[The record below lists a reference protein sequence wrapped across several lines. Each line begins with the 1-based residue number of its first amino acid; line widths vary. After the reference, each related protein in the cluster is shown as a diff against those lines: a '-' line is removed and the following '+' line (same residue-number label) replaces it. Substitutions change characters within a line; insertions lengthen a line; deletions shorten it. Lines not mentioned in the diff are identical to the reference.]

1 MIVLNDVSKIYQI
14 GESEVYALDHA
25 SMRVGEG
32 EFVSI
37 IGPSGSGKSTM
48 MNIIGCLD
56 MADSGQYLLDGQPI
70 EEYTETELAK
80 IRSRDVYK
88 RQISM

>member
-1 MIVLNDVSKIYQI
+1 MMFRKYTKSVS
-14 GESEVYALDHA
+14 LRF
-25 SMRVGEG
+25 MRWTMPVCGSGEG

-70 EEYTETELAK
+70 EE
-80 IRSRDVYK
+80 
-88 RQISM
+88 

>member
-1 MIVLNDVSKIYQI
+1 MIVLNDVSKVYQI

-56 MADSGQYLLDGQPI
+56 MADSGQYLLDRQPI
-70 EEYTETELAK
+70 E
-80 IRSRDVYK
+80 
-88 RQISM
+88 